1 MTLCIRDISL
11 LQSFASFSNF
21 PCVWNTCLKWLFS
34 FFSFGDVQRGRHI
47 CTGFLHRTYDPG
59 GFKPFNSVTA
69 CVLACSWANDATS
82 FRRSNGL
89 AMLTWQDKF
98 SLLAFP
104 DGIST
109 PLKAS
114 NATRGP
120 CPRWSLIR
128 GCRSNRAIEEH
139 TSSEKWWS
147 SIRRFLSDPKGI
159 SCRWLNSM
167 GTSLGRRPALAG
179 FVVDQAIVWAEP
191 HATRFVCLPLKRKHR
206 RHQHRIKISVF

>member
-1 MTLCIRDISL
+1 MTFYLLFVRRRIVRKAHLSWLATPNIWPWR
-11 LQSFASFSNF
+11 LQSIQLCHCLFAR
-21 PCVWNTCLKWLFS
+21 LFLS
-34 FFSFGDVQRGRHI
+34 KRR
-47 CTGFLHRTYDPG
+47 YM
-59 GFKPFNSVTA
+59 
-69 CVLACSWANDATS
+69 
-82 FRRSNGL
+82 FRISDGL
-89 AMLTWQDKF
+89 VMLRWQDQF

-109 PLKAS
+109 PLKTS

-139 TSSEKWWS
+139 TSSEKWYS

-191 HATRFVCLPLKRKHR
+191 HATRFVCLPFKGKHK
-206 RHQHRIKISVF
+206 RHQHRIKISAF